1 LFSLNVELPPDAKPA
16 AEEFMYALIDYLR
29 NAIARTF
36 DEHSN
41 RLARQLN
48 TSDEEVARAE
58 EDLRQKQAAIRS
70 VCGSNIFDRD
80 VIAASIGR
88 LRTEIQRIKMNQMSD
103 QVMVDTTTRQIAE
116 IQDKLKEQIDKD
128 TVSRELTELLFLREQ
143 SLQNVEKLS
152 ESGRASGADIADA
165 REKLARAR
173 IELAQRSEE
182 LSKSK
187 GGDQIESLNRTL
199 ADRSVKIAEYQAY
212 LSSYE
217 QQLAEAEGL
226 LDKIDDYELL
236 SLKTEIAKQNLQ
248 EAIMWRDRIS
258 RQVRMLQPPTVSV
271 IGGE

>member
-1 LFSLNVELPPDAKPA
+1 LFSLNVELLPDAKPA
-16 AEEFMYALIDYLR
+16 AEEFMYALINYLR
-29 NAIARTF
+29 DAIARTF

-48 TSDEEVARAE
+48 TADEEVTRE
-58 EDLRQKQAAIRS
+58 EEELRQKQAAIRS

-80 VIAASIGR
+80 MIAADIGS
-88 LRTEIQRIKMNQMSD
+88 LRTKIQQVKMNQMSD
-103 QVMVDTTTRQIAE
+103 QVMVETTTRQIAE

-128 TVSRELTELLFLREQ
+128 MISRELTELLVLQER

-152 ESGRASGADIADA
+152 ESGHASGADIADA
-165 REKLARAR
+165 REKLSRAR
-173 IELAQRSEE
+173 IELAQRSEQ

-187 GGDQIESLNRTL
+187 GGDLVESLNNTL
-199 ADRSVKIAEYQAY
+199 ANRSVKIAEYQAY

-248 EAIMWRDRIS
+248 EAIVWRDRIS